1 MDVPKDPMRIH
12 YNAVERKIRPVS
24 VTHTYTHTHTHTH
37 TTHMHVRRAFKQ
49 FECGVTALYQDT
61 LQV

>member
-24 VTHTYTHTHTHTH
+24 VTHTYTPHTHTQHTCTYAEH
-37 TTHMHVRRAFKQ
+37 LNSSNV
-49 FECGVTALYQDT
+49 E
-61 LQV
+61 